1 MSQIAG
7 VVEIDGVPAHVQSWT
22 VAKIAGFVPAVLKR
36 WRREYGPLPARFT
49 MVMAPQVEINAVG
62 GLPDRVRE
70 LTDARLRCRHFT
82 GCHRPYFVVLLFG
95 DDADARRAEI
105 QAHLAWSEGYAVEL
119 RPEAVHLEFVDA
131 TEDVEGAPEPA
142 TPPPRLQDLIDSGA
156 LVKIL
161 E

>member
-1 MSQIAG
+1 MSQIPA
-7 VVEIDGVPAHVQSWT
+7 VVEVQGVPPHVQSWT

-36 WRREYGPLPARFT
+36 WKREYGDLPTRFSI
-49 MVMAPQVEINAVG
+49 VMSPQVEINAGG

-95 DDADARRAEI
+95 ADADARRAEI
-105 QAHLAWSEGYAVEL
+105 QAQLAWSEGYSVEL
-119 RPEAVHLEFVDA
+119 KPESVCLAFADA
-131 TEDVEGAPEPA
+131 TEDLEDAPEPTA
-142 TPPPRLQDLIDSGA
+142 TRPRLQDLIDSGA

-161 E
+161 A